1 MGEMAK
7 FYLTEVML
15 AIGHLQSLGISAE
28 QLQCSQLLLN
38 DDWHLL
44 LTSVDAVKGIKLYM
58 HSNLK

>member
-28 QLQCSQLLLN
+28 LQCSQLLLK

-44 LTSVDAVKGIKLYM
+44 LTSVDAVKGIQLYM